1 MHTQKSNLYRT
12 EVILPTVL
20 TEIIY
25 TFNCY
30 INNLA
35 FSKPSKKEKK
45 EVRVENK
52 EPRCTLLENSST
64 KKFLKLSKFVP
75 FLI

>member
-1 MHTQKSNLYRT
+1 MRIHKNKTYIEQKSYYL
-12 EVILPTVL
+12 LHCVL

-45 EVRVENK
+45 EIRVENK
-52 EPRCTLLENSST
+52 RTSLYASR
-64 KKFLKLSKFVP
+64 K
-75 FLI
+75 